1 MEETNTNISKIEDSK
16 ELNGSEQKTV
26 FMPTPKQLY
35 AYLNDYVIGQ
45 DDAKKTLSIAIYNH
59 FKRFMINVYG
69 AAKDVEA
76 YEQFKDVTIE
86 KANLMMLGDS
96 GTGKTY
102 MIKTICKFLNIPC
115 YIADCNTLSETGYV
129 GDDVENV
136 IVGLLK
142 DCNYNVEQAQCGCV
156 VLDEVDKLSRKGE
169 NVSITR
175 DVGGEGVQQN
185 LLKLVEGGVV
195 AVPPNGGRKHPEQQ
209 CIDVDT
215 TNILFIALGAF
226 EGIDKII
233 SKRLN
238 TNRIGFKCNDN
249 ITTDN
254 SNVNNEKNLLD
265 DVTADDIR
273 KYGIIPELL
282 GRFPII
288 THTNPLTEED
298 MIKILTDTKSSVVK
312 QYQKLLSID
321 NVDLQFTEDAIKE
334 IAKQSLVSKTGA
346 RGIKKIM
353 ENLLSDIMF
362 EYGGNVKKKKIT
374 IDKTYV
380 DEFYKKKKVA

>member
-1 MEETNTNISKIEDSK
+1 MEESKTNLTKIENSK
-16 ELNGSEQKTV
+16 EVNDMQQKTV
-26 FMPTPKQLY
+26 YMPTPKQLY
-35 AYLNDYVIGQ
+35 DYLNDYVIGQ
-45 DDAKKTLSIAIYNH
+45 DDAKKTLSVAIYNH
-59 FKRFMINVYG
+59 FKRFMMNVYG
-69 AAKDVEA
+69 AAKDVKA
-76 YEQFKDVTIE
+76 FEQFKDVSIE
-86 KANLMMLGDS
+86 KSNVLMLGDS

-102 MIKTICKFLNIPC
+102 MIKTICKYLNIPC

-142 DCNYNVEQAQCGCV
+142 DCNYNVEQAQCGVC
-156 VLDEVDKLSRKGE
+156 VLDEADKLSRKGE

-195 AVPPNGGRKHPEQQ
+195 SVPPNGGRKHPEQQ

-233 SKRLN
+233 AKRLN
-238 TNRIGFKCNDN
+238 TNRIGFNCNH
-249 ITTDN
+249 N
-254 SNVNNEKNLLD
+254 SNGGNNPNDSCLLD
-265 DVTADDIR
+265 EVTADDIR

-288 THTNPLTEED
+288 THTNPLTEKD
-298 MIKILTDTKSSVVK
+298 MMKILTETKNSVVK

-321 NVDLQFTEDAIKE
+321 NVDLQFTEDAIRE

-362 EYGGNVKKKKIT
+362 EYGGNTKKKTIT
-374 IDKTYV
+374 IEKEFV
-380 DEFYKKKKVA
+380 DSFYNKKKVA

>member
-1 MEETNTNISKIEDSK
+1 MEENNSSLTKIENSK
-16 ELNGSEQKTV
+16 EVNNMQQKTV

-45 DDAKKTLSIAIYNH
+45 DDAKKTLSVAIYNH

-69 AAKDVEA
+69 AAKDVKA
-76 YEQFKDVTIE
+76 YEQFKDVTVE
-86 KANLMMLGDS
+86 KSNILMLGDS

-136 IVGLLK
+136 LVGLLK
-142 DCNYNVEQAQCGCV
+142 DCNYNVEQAQCGVV
-156 VLDEVDKLSRKGE
+156 VLDEADKLSRKGE

-175 DVGGEGVQQN
+175 DVGGEGVQQS
-185 LLKLVEGGVV
+185 LLKLVEGGIVS
-195 AVPPNGGRKHPEQQ
+195 VPPNGGRKHPEQQ
-209 CIDVDT
+209 CIDIDT

-233 SKRLN
+233 AKRLN
-238 TNRIGFKCNDN
+238 TNRIGFNCKHNSTENDSV
-249 ITTDN
+249 D
-254 SNVNNEKNLLD
+254 KGNLLNE
-265 DVTADDIR
+265 VSADDIR

-298 MIKILTDTKSSVVK
+298 MMKILTETKNSVVK

-321 NVDLQFTEDAIKE
+321 NVDLRFTDDAIRE
-334 IAKQSLVSKTGA
+334 IAKQSLISKTGA

-362 EYGGNVKKKKIT
+362 EYGGNAKKKIIT
-374 IDKTYV
+374 IDKDFV
-380 DEFYKKKKVA
+380 DSFYSKKKVA

>member
-1 MEETNTNISKIEDSK
+1 MEESKTNLTKIENSK
-16 ELNGSEQKTV
+16 EVNDMQQKTV
-26 FMPTPKQLY
+26 YMPTPKQLY
-35 AYLNDYVIGQ
+35 DYLNDYVIGQ
-45 DDAKKTLSIAIYNH
+45 DDAKKTLSVAIYNH
-59 FKRFMINVYG
+59 FKRFMMNVYG
-69 AAKDVEA
+69 AAKDVKA
-76 YEQFKDVTIE
+76 FEQFKDVSIE
-86 KANLMMLGDS
+86 KSNVLMLGDS

-102 MIKTICKFLNIPC
+102 MIKTICKYLNIPC

-142 DCNYNVEQAQCGCV
+142 DCNYNVEQAQCGVC
-156 VLDEVDKLSRKGE
+156 VLDEADKLSRKGE

-195 AVPPNGGRKHPEQQ
+195 SVPPNGGRKHPEQQ

-226 EGIDKII
+226 DGIDKII
-233 SKRLN
+233 AKRLN
-238 TNRIGFKCNDN
+238 TNRIGFNCKH
-249 ITTDN
+249 N
-254 SNVNNEKNLLD
+254 SNGGNNPNDSCLLD
-265 DVTADDIR
+265 EVTADDIR

-288 THTNPLTEED
+288 THTNPLTEKD
-298 MIKILTDTKSSVVK
+298 MMKILTETKNSVVK

-321 NVDLQFTEDAIKE
+321 NVDLQFTEDAIRE

-362 EYGGNVKKKKIT
+362 EYGGNTKKKTIT
-374 IDKTYV
+374 IEKEFV
-380 DEFYKKKKVA
+380 DSFYNKKKVA

>member
-1 MEETNTNISKIEDSK
+1 MEEVKANLTKFENSK
-16 ELNGSEQKTV
+16 EMNDMQQKTV
-26 FMPTPKQLY
+26 YMPTPKQLY
-35 AYLNDYVIGQ
+35 DYLNGYVIGQ
-45 DDAKKTLSIAIYNH
+45 DDAKKTLSVAIYNH
-59 FKRFMINVYG
+59 FKRFMMNVYG
-69 AAKDVEA
+69 AAKDVKA
-76 YEQFKDVTIE
+76 FEQFKDVSIE
-86 KANLMMLGDS
+86 KSNVLMLGDS

-102 MIKTICKFLNIPC
+102 MIKTLCKYLNIPC

-142 DCNYNVEQAQCGCV
+142 DCNYNVEQAQCGVC
-156 VLDEVDKLSRKGE
+156 VLDEADKLSRKGE
-169 NVSITR
+169 NASITR

-195 AVPPNGGRKHPEQQ
+195 SVPPNGGRKHPEQQ

-233 SKRLN
+233 AKRLN
-238 TNRIGFKCNDN
+238 TNRIGFNCKHNSNGDTKSNDN
-249 ITTDN
+249 Y
-254 SNVNNEKNLLD
+254 LLD
-265 DVTADDIR
+265 EVTADDIR

-298 MIKILTDTKSSVVK
+298 MMKILTETKNSVVK

-321 NVDLQFTEDAIKE
+321 NIDLQFTEDAIRE

-362 EYGGNVKKKKIT
+362 EYGGNAKKKTIT
-374 IDKTYV
+374 IDKEFV
-380 DEFYKKKKVA
+380 DSFYSKKKVA

>member
-1 MEETNTNISKIEDSK
+1 MEENNSSLTKIENSK
-16 ELNGSEQKTV
+16 EVNNMQQKTV

-45 DDAKKTLSIAIYNH
+45 DDAKKTLSVAIYNH

-69 AAKDVEA
+69 AAKDVKA
-76 YEQFKDVTIE
+76 YEQFKDVTVE
-86 KANLMMLGDS
+86 KSNILMLGDS

-136 IVGLLK
+136 LVGLLK
-142 DCNYNVEQAQCGCV
+142 DCNYNVEQAQCGVV
-156 VLDEVDKLSRKGE
+156 VLDEADKLSRKGE

-175 DVGGEGVQQN
+175 DVGGEGVQQS
-185 LLKLVEGGVV
+185 LLKLVEGGIVS
-195 AVPPNGGRKHPEQQ
+195 VPPNGGRKHPEQQ
-209 CIDVDT
+209 CINIDT

-226 EGIDKII
+226 EGVDKII
-233 SKRLN
+233 AKRLN
-238 TNRIGFKCNDN
+238 TNRIGFNCKHNSTENDSV
-249 ITTDN
+249 D
-254 SNVNNEKNLLD
+254 KGNLLNE
-265 DVTADDIR
+265 VSADDIR

-298 MIKILTDTKSSVVK
+298 MMKILTETKNSVVK

-321 NVDLQFTEDAIKE
+321 NVDLRFTDDAIRE
-334 IAKQSLVSKTGA
+334 IAKQSLISKTGA

-362 EYGGNVKKKKIT
+362 EYGGNAKKKIIT
-374 IDKTYV
+374 IDKDFV
-380 DEFYKKKKVA
+380 DSFYSKKKVA